1 MRKAFIGLAL
11 TLGCTAWFVFGLWVF
26 APRPVTAQRPDSLVY
41 GNSSGTIVPLAVTST
56 GAVVLGTG
64 SATVGTVNLSTTDPC
79 LAPNVSKVAVVIAA
93 TADAELV
100 AINGS
105 ELIYVCGWSVTVAGT
120 APTYR
125 LISGTGTTCATGTVG
140 ETGVYATLANAES
153 DGPNYGGTV
162 LAGAAGAAL
171 CIDVGGTTP
180 SIQGV
185 LSYVQQ

>member
-1 MRKAFIGLAL
+1 MNKANVIGW
-11 TLGCTAWFVFGLWVF
+11 TGLGLF
-26 APRPVTAQRPDSLVY
+26 AVWLFSPMSAPAQQPPSLIY
-41 GNSSGTIVPLAVTST
+41 GNSSGTIVPVAVTST
-56 GAVVLGTG
+56 GAVVLGAGT
-64 SATVGTVNLSTTDPC
+64 ANVGTVNLSTTDPC
-79 LAPNVSKVAVVIAA
+79 MAPNVTKLAVVIAA

-100 AINGS
+100 ALSGT

-120 APTYR
+120 TPTYR
-125 LISGTGTTCATGTVG
+125 LISGTGTTCATGTIG
-140 ETGVYATLANAES
+140 ETGIYATLANAES

-171 CIDVGGTTP
+171 CIDVGGTSP